1 LNTERQA
8 WLAELYEANA
18 SPVFKT
24 CSGLLRNHDDA
35 ADASQEVFLRAA
47 HSLQTGTSTPAA
59 RAWLQ
64 TVARNHCLDVLRRRK
79 VSGLALVTLGADA
92 QSVAD
97 PATLVADRDFIN
109 GIFGKLSPRQRHALW
124 QSAVERRPIDEIAGQ
139 LQLSYAAAAQL
150 IHRARRR
157 ALALAARIAIVL
169 AILRPGRRA
178 TRISLTAAK
187 VAAVPMIA
195 ISAISIQT
203 SGTPATAAIAY
214 GSAVS
219 VLASPLVP
227 PAAVLLNPTSTIT
240 SALNRL
246 RQLIDQVSALS
257 VPAPVPSPTV
267 TLPIP
272 TLPIPTLPI
281 PSVP

>member
-1 LNTERQA
+1 LNTERSA
-8 WLAELYEANA
+8 WLAELYESNVG
-18 SPVFKT
+18 PVFKT

-35 ADASQEVFLRAA
+35 TDASQEVFLRAA
-47 HSLQTGTSTPAA
+47 DSLQTGTSTPAA

-79 VSGLALVTLGADA
+79 VSDRALVTLGADGL
-92 QSVAD
+92 SVAD
-97 PATLVADRDFIN
+97 PATAIVDRDFVN
-109 GIFGKLSPRQRHALW
+109 GIFEQLSPRQRRALW
-124 QSAVERRPIDEIAGQ
+124 QSAVEHRPIHEIAGQ
-139 LQLSYAAAAQL
+139 FQLSYAATSQL

-157 ALALAARIAIVL
+157 ALALAARVAIVF
-169 AILRPGRRA
+169 AILRLGRRA

-195 ISAISIQT
+195 IAAISIQT

-219 VLASPLVP
+219 VLAVPLVP
-227 PAAVLLNPTSTIT
+227 PAVVLLNPTSTI
-240 SALNRL
+240 ALAFSTV
-246 RQLIDQVSALS
+246 RQLIDQVSGLS
-257 VPAPVPSPTV
+257 RAAPVPSPPV

-272 TLPIPTLPI
+272 TLPIPSLP
-281 PSVP
+281 

>member
-1 LNTERQA
+1 MNTERQA

-18 SPVFKT
+18 GAVFKT
-24 CSGLLRNHDDA
+24 CSGLLRNYDDA

-47 HSLQTGTSTPAA
+47 GSLQTGTSTPAA

-64 TVARNHCLDVLRRRK
+64 TVARNHSFDVLRRRK

-92 QSVAD
+92 QSVSD

-109 GIFGKLSPRQRHALW
+109 GIFEKLSPRQRHALW
-124 QSAVERRPIDEIAGQ
+124 QSAVEHRPIHEIAGQ

-157 ALALAARIAIVL
+157 ALALAARIAIVF
-169 AILRPGRRA
+169 AILGLGRRA
-178 TRISLTAAK
+178 SRISLMAAK

-195 ISAISIQT
+195 IAAIAMQT

-214 GSAVS
+214 GPAVS
-219 VLASPLVP
+219 VPAVALVP
-227 PAAVLLNPTSTIT
+227 PVAVLLNPTSTI
-240 SALNRL
+240 ALAFNTV
-246 RQLIDQVSALS
+246 RQLIDQVSGLGIT
-257 VPAPVPSPTV
+257 APIPSPPV
-267 TLPIP
+267 ALPIP
-272 TLPIPTLPI
+272 TLPIPTLP
-281 PSVP
+281 

>member
-1 LNTERQA
+1 MNTERQA

-18 SPVFKT
+18 GPVFKT
-24 CSGLLRNHDDA
+24 CAGLLRNHDDA

-47 HSLQTGTSTPAA
+47 GSLQTGTDTKAA

-64 TVARNHCLDVLRRRK
+64 TVARNHSLDVLRRRK
-79 VSGLALVTLGADA
+79 VSGLALVTLAADA

-109 GIFGKLSPRQRHALW
+109 GVFEKLSPQQRQALW
-124 QSAVERRPIDEIAGQ
+124 QSAVEHRPIHEIAGQ

-157 ALALAARIAIVL
+157 ALALAPGVAIVF
-169 AILRPGRRA
+169 AILRLGRRA
-178 TRISLTAAK
+178 SRISLTAAK

-195 ISAISIQT
+195 IAAIAMQT

-214 GSAVS
+214 GPAVS
-219 VLASPLVP
+219 VPAVALVP
-227 PAAVLLNPTSTIT
+227 PATVLLNPTSSIT
-240 SALNRL
+240 SALNGL
-246 RQLIDQVSALS
+246 RQLIDQVSGLRVA
-257 VPAPVPSPTV
+257 APVASPPV
-267 TLPIP
+267 ALPV
-272 TLPIPTLPI
+272 PTLPI
-281 PSVP
+281 PSLP